1 MLPCKVLL
9 LRMIALAHIR
19 VRKTDRLGQAF
30 SVRVLCEESLML
42 ALILMVLCCGSRR
55 KELLEFGSLGV
66 LFFPRYR

>member
-9 LRMIALAHIR
+9 LRTIALVHVRA
-19 VRKTDRLGQAF
+19 RKTDRLGQAF
-30 SVRVLCEESLML
+30 SVKVLCEESLIL

-55 KELLEFGSLGV
+55 KDLLEFGGLGV